1 MSVLLLEF
9 IDGFEVA
16 MKIVPDVIPRV
27 ARVVDILVRPNVGQ
41 KYLAGISSHVGK
53 SVKDMSM

>member
-9 IDGFEVA
+9 MDGFEVA
-16 MKIVPDVIPRV
+16 IKVVPDVIPGV

-41 KYLAGISSHVGK
+41 EYLAGVSSHVGK